1 MIRMEK
7 YTKAF
12 EQEYFDVV
20 KVKVSKDMQEELI
33 KSATDYFPHNFFDS
47 KKTTESNFRKL
58 ICADYKQIRKLYEYI
73 KDKASN
79 KHESECFEKDSSGKR
94 KRKKLY
100 QDYFKTY
107 NSVRDSLSINKKMSV
122 RVIEESGILVCP
134 YCNRD
139 YVNCRADNIAG
150 AQLDHFYNRADYPI
164 FALCLYNFIP
174 SCYNCNHIKSAKA
187 DKVISPFDSRYDMD
201 KLIKFSYNYSTDV
214 LKINTKNTMVKT
226 HIDTLRLREAYSI
239 HKVDAKEL
247 YDKKEE
253 YVDSLIDEMNEMLKP
268 LKKKVDKKLVYSI
281 VFDEEL
287 NTNDYKKKSLAKMKA
302 DLMKDLKI
310 YGL

>member
-12 EQEYFDVV
+12 EQEYFDRV
-20 KVKVSKDMQEELI
+20 KEKEGTDMQEELI
-33 KSATDYFPHNFFDS
+33 DSAKVYFPHYFFDS
-47 KKTTESNFRKL
+47 KETTEANFRKL
-58 ICADYKQIRKLYEYI
+58 ICADYKQIRNLYRYI
-73 KDKASN
+73 KDKSLN

-94 KRKKLY
+94 MRKKLY
-100 QDYFKTY
+100 QDYFDTY
-107 NSVRDSLSINKKMSV
+107 ESVRDSTRKNKKMSV
-122 RVIEESGILVCP
+122 RVIEESGIVVCP

-139 YVNCRADNIAG
+139 YVNCRAGNKAG

-164 FALCLYNFIP
+164 LALCLYNFIP

-201 KLIKFSYNYSTDV
+201 KLIKFSYNSLTDV
-214 LKINTKNTMVKT
+214 LKINTKNTKVKT

-253 YVDSLIDEMNEMLKP
+253 YVDSLIDEMNVMLKP
-268 LKKKVDKKLVYSI
+268 LKKKVDKKHVYSI
-281 VFDEEL
+281 VFTEEL

-310 YGL
+310 